1 MAMMAVVAIVGTAV
15 IPVARYLSRV
25 EEKGGDP
32 TGRRFVSAAER
43 AV

>member
-25 EEKGGDP
+25 EEKGGGP
-32 TGRRFVSAAER
+32 TGRFVSAAER